1 MKKNKLFDLIERS
14 FIDLHK
20 TNKKIWIILITYYLY
35 HSVYESIF
43 DVKLD
48 RASFI
53 KRIFK

>member
-20 TNKKIWIILITYYLY
+20 TNKKIWIILITYHLY

>member
-1 MKKNKLFDLIERS
+1 MKKIKLFDLIERS

-53 KRIFK
+53 KRNFK